1 MRTQLLIAV
10 AIVNLCAL
18 LIAGTVTVLNARE
31 ATRLELEGS
40 FEVAKRFVLATIQGV
55 VADGKVD
62 DLGKRI
68 NQLTSRLQLAQLRH
82 VRIYVGDA
90 SGKLT
95 QVSPRPGG
103 KEAAAKPTPAP
114 SWFAALIAPQL
125 PVRQSSFALVGGG
138 NGSALIVEQPLQSAP
153 STWSLGTVV
162 LAGEP
167 VDEIAEVWHDVKALA
182 LVWLLLGAFV
192 VATLYL
198 VLSRMLA
205 PLASLA
211 RGMLKLED
219 GHYATRLA
227 DPNVQELSALAD
239 GFNNLAGALD
249 RARDENA
256 RLYGQLIMVQ
266 EDERREIANELHDE
280 ASPCLFG
287 ITANAL
293 SAQRLAGTKSDRKTR
308 ELRGHLGEILK
319 VTDRL
324 NQMNRMLLKK
334 LRPVALGRV
343 ALSAVAEDLVRELQR
358 RYPEVAISPSIRM
371 RMPSFGEAVDL
382 TVYRCLQEGVT
393 NSIRH
398 GKAGAI
404 DVELVEKR
412 PRAHAGNGANGA
424 ANGKANGA
432 ANGVAAV
439 PELHLRIQDDGRGI
453 APDTPLGFGLT
464 VMRER
469 VTALGGTCTIKST
482 PANGTTLR
490 IVIPM
495 SSQPKD
501 RSHSMKEIQ
510 FS

>member
-10 AIVNLCAL
+10 AIINLCAL
-18 LIAGTVTVLNARE
+18 MVAGAVTVLNARE

-103 KEAAAKPTPAP
+103 KEADAKPTPAP
-114 SWFAALIAPQL
+114 GWFAALVAPRL
-125 PVRQSSFALVGGG
+125 PVQQSSFALVGGG
-138 NGSALIVEQPLQSAP
+138 NGSALIVEQPLASIPQ
-153 STWSLGTVV
+153 TWSLGTVV

-167 VDEIAEVWHDVKALA
+167 VDEIAEVWYDVKALA

-198 VLSRMLA
+198 VLFRMLE

-219 GHYATRLA
+219 GQYATRLPE
-227 DPNVQELSALAD
+227 PNVQELSAIAD

-249 RARDENA
+249 RARAENA

-308 ELRGHLGEILK
+308 ELRGYLSEILK

-334 LRPVALGRV
+334 LRPVAIGRV

-358 RYPEVAISPSIRM
+358 RYPEVAISPSIKM

-412 PRAHAGNGANGA
+412 PRAHGNGKTNGA
-424 ANGKANGA
+424 ANGA
-432 ANGVAAV
+432 ASV

-453 APDTPLGFGLT
+453 APDTALGFGLT

-482 PANGTTLR
+482 PAAGTTLR

-495 SSQPKD
+495 SNQKKE
-501 RSHSMKEIQ
+501 RSRSIKEMHL
-510 FS
+510 S